1 MKFYAQSELDQL
13 YREMNQKPYGEKAEW
28 EKFIND
34 ERSKQHKKERKRR
47 QHEIAFEHIEQ
58 QEGKG

>member
-1 MKFYAQSELDQL
+1 MKFYAQAELDEL
-13 YREMNQKPYGEKAEW
+13 YRQMKKKPYSEKSAW

-34 ERSKQHKKERKRR
+34 EDNRRKKERKRR
-47 QHEIAFEHIEQ
+47 QHEFSYEHIEK